1 MDPMARAL
9 ELARAALGRTS
20 PNPTVGAVVVK
31 DGEVV
36 GEGFH
41 PGAGGPH
48 AEVVALRQAGE
59 RARGATLYV
68 TLEPCSHYGRTPPCV
83 DEIIRAG
90 VAMVRY
96 AMDDPDPQAG
106 GGRAKLEAAG
116 VRVVAGEREAE
127 ARRLNEAYI
136 KHRTTGLPFVIA
148 KFAASLDGKIAAVA
162 GDSRWISGPEA
173 RDWAQ
178 ALRSQV
184 DAILVGAGTVIMDDP
199 LLTARPGGETVE
211 RQPLR
216 VVVDSTGRTPA
227 AARTLGPGAMVAATD
242 QAPAPWREQVRERGA
257 EVLVLPTGP
266 DGRVL
271 LRPLLETLGRRG
283 ILSLL
288 VEGGGVILGSFV
300 DAGLVDKV
308 HAVIAPVIIGG
319 PARMAVE
326 GRGAT
331 RMTQALRLRDVTV
344 ERLGEDVLITGYPG
358 DQ

>member
-31 DGEVV
+31 DGEII

-127 ARRLNEAYI
+127 ARRLNEAYV
-136 KHRTTGLPFVIA
+136 KHRTSGLPFVIA
-148 KFAASLDGKIAAVA
+148 KFAASLDGKIAAVS

-173 RDWAQ
+173 REWAQ
-178 ALRSQV
+178 TLRSQV

-199 LLTARPGGETVE
+199 ALTARPGGELAA

-216 VVVDSTGRTPA
+216 VVVDSGGRTPA
-227 AARTLGPGAMVAATD
+227 NARMLGPGAMVATTD
-242 QAPAPWREQVRERGA
+242 QAPAPWREQVREGGS
-257 EVLVLPTGP
+257 EVLVLPAGA
-266 DGRVL
+266 DGSVP

-331 RMTQALRLRDVTV
+331 RMSQALRLRQVTV
-344 ERLGEDVLITGYPG
+344 DRLGDDVLITGYPG
-358 DQ
+358 ER